1 MASFNENNETF
12 AYLVGKDIAALQ
24 AAISSLGNGGA
35 KVLRFTIPAIP
46 ERYNVYNLTAKV
58 VFPDEFKNSICIRVD
73 ERPYIINI
81 GESLEFQQT
90 TEELQVTLIKLYKL
104 SSVNTSQEAT
114 VITKTAEFEKSE
126 NTYKYLAKLLTDK
139 YLNQVRAKTRTSG
152 FESRGI
158 KAYVNKNG
166 LDEMLKVPFEMNTNS
181 GNYKDIKP
189 SIYAD
194 AKAEIARV
202 KAKIDGGEID
212 PSSAKDFNVESYRYE
227 DYDEL

>member
-24 AAISSLGNGGA
+24 ATISSLGNGGA

-46 ERYNVYNLTAKV
+46 ERYKVYNLSAKV
-58 VFPDEFKNSICIRVD
+58 VFPDEFKNSICIRVG
-73 ERPYIINI
+73 ETPYIINI
-81 GESLEFQQT
+81 GDSLEFQQT

-104 SSVNTSQEAT
+104 NSLNAAQEAT
-114 VITKTAEFEKSE
+114 VITKTAEFEKAE
-126 NTYKYLAKLLTDK
+126 NAYKYLAKLLTDK
-139 YLNQVRAKTRTSG
+139 YLNTVRAKTRTSG
-152 FESRGI
+152 FESQGV

-166 LDEMLKVPFEMNTNS
+166 LDALLNAPFEMSAGGSYRNIN
-181 GNYKDIKP
+181 P

-202 KAKIDGGEID
+202 KAKIDKGEID
-212 PSSAKDFNVESYRYE
+212 PSSAKDFVIDNYSYRA
-227 DYDEL
+227 YDEL